1 MARKTKEETDR
12 TYHALLDAATALFIR
27 QGVAKTTLSEI
38 ARTAG
43 MTRGAV
49 YWHFANK
56 DAVIKALWERNAEE
70 VHRRFLYALAH
81 LDPDNPAA
89 HFRQIVKDIM
99 LAAAEDPKLSQAL
112 RIVMH
117 CIEFSDEE
125 TELQRFLF
133 AQRDEITLA
142 LEGAVA
148 TLNECEAL
156 SASLQVEVVTHALWS
171 YIYGLLHA
179 HLEPGLRTV
188 DLITHGEAMLDLI
201 LDGILAK

>member
-1 MARKTKEETDR
+1 MARKTKEETER
-12 TYHALLDAATALFIR
+12 TYHALLDAATELFIR
-27 QGVAKTTLSEI
+27 QGVAKTTLNEI
-38 ARTAG
+38 AHVAG

-70 VHRRFLYALAH
+70 VHRRFLDALEH
-81 LDPDNPAA
+81 LDPENPSA
-89 HFRQIVKDIM
+89 HFRRIVKDIL
-99 LAAAEDPKLSQAL
+99 LAAADDPKLSQAL
-112 RIVMH
+112 RIITH

-133 AQRDEITLA
+133 TQRDEITLA

-148 TLNECEAL
+148 TLAEQGAL
-156 SASLQVEVVTHALWS
+156 CASLQVEVISHALWS
-171 YIYGLLHA
+171 YIYGLLHT

-188 DLITHGEAMLDLI
+188 ELKTQGEAMLDLL
-201 LDGILAK
+201 LDGILMK